1 LSSLY
6 LVRHGQASFLA
17 DDYDVLS
24 PLGEEQA
31 RQLGRYWAR
40 IGLRVDEVI
49 AGPRVRQVRTAELAA
64 EAYAAAGGVGWPVHA
79 AHAALDEYHAEHVM
93 KHAAAEL
100 ALRDEAVRELALAF
114 AAASERRERARSFE
128 KLFQAVTRRWVAGE
142 LTVPGVETWAAFE
155 ARVHAG
161 LAELT
166 AEGARGGRNVLA
178 FTSAGTIGVALQA
191 VLGIPAVTALEL
203 GWVVR
208 NASVTELLFS
218 GGRVTLSSFNTLAH
232 LPDPAH
238 WTYR

>member
-1 LSSLY
+1 LSSLL

-31 RQLGRYWAR
+31 RQLGRHLAR
-40 IGLRVDEVI
+40 VGLRVDEVWS
-49 AGPRVRQVRTAELAA
+49 GPRVRQLRTAELAA
-64 EAYAAAGGVGWPVHA
+64 QACAAAGGAAWPA
-79 AHAALDEYHAEHVM
+79 ISPHAALDEYHAEHVM

-114 AAASERRERARSFE
+114 AQATERRERARGFE

-142 LTVPGVETWAAFE
+142 LVVPGIETWAEFE

-166 AEGARGGRNVLA
+166 ADGGRGGRNVLA
-178 FTSAGTIGVALQA
+178 FTSAGTIGVSLQA
-191 VLGIPAVTALEL
+191 VLGVPAVTALEL